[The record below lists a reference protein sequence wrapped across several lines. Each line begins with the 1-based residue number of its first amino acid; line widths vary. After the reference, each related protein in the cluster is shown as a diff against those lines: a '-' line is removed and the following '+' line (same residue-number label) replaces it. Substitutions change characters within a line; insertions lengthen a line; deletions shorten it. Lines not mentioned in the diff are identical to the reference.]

1 MANILIADD
10 EVDILSLLE
19 KMLTLF
25 GYNVIDK
32 AHNGREVVEIYKKL
46 QNIPD
51 IVLLDYIMPILNGL
65 DAAKELLTFHPNC
78 NIIMITAHDGIE
90 AIASKIGIKYVL
102 KKPFN
107 YKDLNG
113 VIKRILSK
121 KIPSIYT
128 KSSVPKGNSVLFK
141 TNSG

>member
-25 GYNVIDK
+25 GYNVIGK

-46 QNIPD
+46 QNNPD

-65 DAAKELLTFHPNC
+65 DAAKELLAFHPNC

-107 YKDLNG
+107 YKGLNG

-128 KSSVPKGNSVLFK
+128 KSSVPEGNSVLFK
-141 TNSG
+141 TNS